1 LVKDYEGPE
10 QETTIAYQLAVTD
23 VTYEDERYIVRVF
36 REWLEGL
43 RTDHAGTR
51 GSTYR

>member
-1 LVKDYEGPE
+1 MKDYEGPE

-23 VTYEDERYIVRVF
+23 VTYEDERYIVRVLG
-36 REWLEGL
+36 EWLEGP
-43 RTDHAGTR
+43 RTDFAGTK